1 MSELVDFHVH
11 SNRSCDGDFSP
22 AELIGF
28 AREKGFRAISI
39 ADHDTVAAYPEA
51 VDLGRE
57 AAVEVIPSI
66 EVTTLYAGREFHLL
80 LPFVDWESAAIAA
93 IIESQTR
100 CRTEEAIERVDK
112 VRKLGFAITW
122 DEVREKVNGTPP
134 LGVKIAQILLD
145 NPENE
150 KNLVLEF
157 FYRKENRPYAPYMF
171 YKEFFAEG
179 KHACVPK
186 RFVSLFDVLAET
198 AATGGVPVLSHPGA
212 YFQQT
217 TREDARTLKEHG
229 LAGLEVYTF
238 YHTPEQV
245 GFYRGLAEELDL
257 VPTAGSDFHGRI
269 KPHVAFGALR
279 EGRYW
284 MVERLKERKGRAA

>member
-22 AELIGF
+22 AELVGF
-28 AREKGFRAISI
+28 ARDKDFRAISI

-51 VDLGRE
+51 VSLGRE
-57 AAVEVIPSI
+57 AGVEVIPSI

-80 LPFVDWESAAIAA
+80 LPFIDRDRPAVAA
-93 IIESQTR
+93 IIEEQTR
-100 CRTEEAIERVDK
+100 HRTEEAVERIEK
-112 VRKLGFAITW
+112 IRKLGFSLTW
-122 DEVREKVNGTPP
+122 DEVREKANGTPP

-150 KNLVLEF
+150 KNPILEF
-157 FYRKENRPYAPYMF
+157 FCREENRPFAPYMF

-179 KHACVPK
+179 KPAYVPK
-186 RFVSLFDVLAET
+186 RFIGLLELLAGT

-217 TREDARTLKEHG
+217 TKDDARVLREHG
-229 LAGLEVYTF
+229 LAGIEVYTS
-238 YHTPEQV
+238 YHTAEQV
-245 GFYRGLAEELDL
+245 AFYRGLAEELDL

-269 KPHVAFGALR
+269 KPHVAFGALQD
-279 EGRYW
+279 GRYW
-284 MVERLKERKGRAA
+284 MVERLKERRGERA